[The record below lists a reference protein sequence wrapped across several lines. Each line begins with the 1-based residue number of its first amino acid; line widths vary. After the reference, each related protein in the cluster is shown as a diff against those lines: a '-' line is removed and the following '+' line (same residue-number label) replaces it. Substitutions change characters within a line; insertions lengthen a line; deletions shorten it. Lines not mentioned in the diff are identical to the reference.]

1 MTMQTRDYKTLP
13 GGSID
18 YGHYLARAH
27 TIRSDDAHGIVRTV
41 WQALR
46 KLRLKGST
54 YRQGRPSVYR
64 VQGQAS

>member
-1 MTMQTRDYKTLP
+1 MTMQTPDYKTLP

-27 TIRSDDAHGIVRTV
+27 TIRSDDAHDLVRTV
-41 WQALR
+41 WHALR

-54 YRQGRPSVYR
+54 DRQGRHSAYR
-64 VQGQAS
+64 MQGQAS